1 MPVKKFIAERQ
12 RFFEVLQQV
21 DFLRVI
27 PSQANYFLCEVT
39 SRFSSTKLVFFYCW
53 SIISC

>member
-21 DFLRVI
+21 DFLVSYLHK
-27 PSQANYFLCEVT
+27 P
-39 SRFSSTKLVFFYCW
+39 
-53 SIISC
+53 IISCAK

>member
-1 MPVKKFIAERQ
+1 MPERQ

-39 SRFSSTKLVFFYCW
+39 SQLQFPTKLVSF
-53 SIISC
+53 IAGA